1 MKKEFYLIIFP
12 IILPVL
18 FSCKQPKHQI
28 DGIWEFKKGTA
39 ETYITHIIKDTISE
53 YEKDSL
59 IAEIKEYRLT
69 TEMPGIFEIKN
80 GMICEGIWNDDIQK
94 YSTVKSLND
103 IYKIDTMTLY
113 SDFELMYNTLG
124 IDTLY
129 NVYSKSTDGMFR
141 YVNEDRIDK
150 YTIYSPSGYH
160 VEIIV
165 ITPLTRLKDKDKI
178 EYFLYIDKNKYI
190 KL

>member
-1 MKKEFYLIIFP
+1 MKKKFYLIISP
-12 IILPVL
+12 LILLTL
-18 FSCKQPKHQI
+18 FSCKQPNHQI

-39 ETYITHIIKDTISE
+39 ETYITHIIKDSISE

-59 IAEIKEYRLT
+59 IAEIKEHRLA
-69 TEMPGIFEIKN
+69 TEMSSIFEIKN

-94 YSTVKSLND
+94 YSTVKTKND
-103 IYKIDTMTLY
+103 KYKIDTMTLY
-113 SDFELMYNTLG
+113 SDYELMYNILG

-129 NVYSKSTDGMFR
+129 NVYSESTNHVMLR
-141 YVNEDRIDK
+141 YVNEDRIDR
-150 YTIYSPSGYH
+150 YTIYSPSDYH

-178 EYFLYIDKNKYI
+178 EYFLYTDQK
-190 KL
+190 